1 MFHFNCISGKFR
13 CVFIYNIGQQQL
25 NFILWIVDG
34 RILVFLEDLDNRL
47 LSKMFMDAYLKIV
60 LEIE

>member
-1 MFHFNCISGKFR
+1 MFHFNCIRGKFR
-13 CVFIYNIGQQQL
+13 CVFIYDIGQQQL